1 MQVFC
6 GGISPFSAKFFP
18 GPEYKKS
25 AEGISL
31 RARTSISAAAVVAA
45 TIVAAVIPTA
55 TPAATAEQDDDEQD
69 DPQAAVAAP
78 TVIAAPHYE
87 YLLIMKVLR
96 GLFAAL
102 DTIIWQKI
110 QIGALLYKMFSQKAR
125 SIVAISARV
134 ALR

>member
-1 MQVFC
+1 MKPSVLLRKGNDTPDRGRMQVFC

-69 DPQAAVAAP
+69 DPQAAAAAP
-78 TVIAAPHYE
+78 TIITAPH
-87 YLLIMKVLR
+87 I
-96 GLFAAL
+96 
-102 DTIIWQKI
+102 
-110 QIGALLYKMFSQKAR
+110 
-125 SIVAISARV
+125 
-134 ALR
+134 